1 MVMVEEYCFQTLC
14 SILTNYIQ
22 IKHGLGSNNGKTEI
36 QEKKDDLFGVDGEE
50 VPVEDHG
57 AEL

>member
-1 MVMVEEYCFQTLC
+1 LC
-14 SILTNYIQ
+14 SILNNYIQ